1 MLTVNPVT
9 GDIYYGTTSAG
20 QFYAITPEGELK
32 WIFSEAGSMKSAA
45 PAVNA
50 NGTVVY
56 ICDALGKAFAIDA
69 ASGQKKWQFSAGD
82 AGRGLLV
89 NGSELLIGTQTD
101 AFFVNIETGEQ
112 IAKVTLGCEMS
123 DITGFAV
130 NSDKT
135 LAYFGGRNGYIG
147 AVNIKTHEAI
157 KSLVV
162 EKDNPN
168 LLYEPVVAPNG
179 SVFAGSK
186 NGSVYNVKGD
196 LSAVNWEYVHT
207 GSSLANAFNYSH
219 PCVDSENRFYITSG
233 QTSNTTYIFDASG
246 NVVDSWTY
254 ERRQQPEADGR
265 QQLSRRSHLF
275 GFHRRLKQE
284 RRFRRQIRRRR
295 TRIELEYPW
304 RRHLWI
310 VLRQIIESRDA
321 GNPRRLLSPAKI
333 KQ

>member
-168 LLYEPVVAPNG
+168 TIYEP
-179 SVFAGSK
+179 
-186 NGSVYNVKGD
+186 
-196 LSAVNWEYVHT
+196 E
-207 GSSLANAFNYSH
+207 
-219 PCVDSENRFYITSG
+219 I
-233 QTSNTTYIFDASG
+233 
-246 NVVDSWTY
+246 
-254 ERRQQPEADGR
+254 GR
-265 QQLSRRSHLF
+265 AH
-275 GFHRRLKQE
+275 
-284 RRFRRQIRRRR
+284 
-295 TRIELEYPW
+295 
-304 RRHLWI
+304 
-310 VLRQIIESRDA
+310 V
-321 GNPRRLLSPAKI
+321 
-333 KQ
+333 

>member
-1 MLTVNPVT
+1 
-9 GDIYYGTTSAG
+9 
-20 QFYAITPEGELK
+20 LK

-89 NGSELLIGTQTD
+89 NGSEQMIGTQTD

-186 NGSVYNVKGD
+186 NGSVLQREGRPFGRQLGVRPHRQFPRQRLQLLPPVRRQRKPLLHHFGTD
-196 LSAVNWEYVHT
+196 LY
-207 GSSLANAFNYSH
+207 
-219 PCVDSENRFYITSG
+219 
-233 QTSNTTYIFDASG
+233 TTYIFDASG

-254 ERRQQPEADGR
+254 ESGDNNQKQMGGNNYLDGVIY
-265 QQLSRRSHLF
+265 SAFIGGSSKNGVF
-275 GFHRRLKQE
+275 VGKYVGGE
-284 RRFRRQIRRRR
+284 RASSWSTHGGDICGSCC
-295 TRIELEYPW
+295 
-304 RRHLWI
+304 
-310 VLRQIIESRDA
+310 V
-321 GNPRRLLSPAKI
+321 K
-333 KQ
+333 

>member
-1 MLTVNPVT
+1 M
-9 GDIYYGTTSAG
+9 
-20 QFYAITPEGELK
+20 
-32 WIFSEAGSMKSAA
+32 
-45 PAVNA
+45 
-50 NGTVVY
+50 
-56 ICDALGKAFAIDA
+56 GKAFAIDA

-168 LLYEPVVAPNG
+168 TIYEPVVAPNG

-196 LSAVNWEYVHT
+196 LSAVNWEHVHT
-207 GSSLANAFNYSH
+207 GTAVGNTYNYSH
-219 PCVDSENRFYITSG
+219 PCVDTENRFYITAG
-233 QTSNTTYIFDASG
+233 QPTNTSYIFDAEG
-246 NVVDSWTY
+246 RVLDSWSYTGTSAAAQRQMGGNNY
-254 ERRQQPEADGR
+254 LDGVFYSAFIGNADQNGMFVGKYVGGERASSWSTHGGDICG
-265 QQLSRRSHLF
+265 SCCV
-275 GFHRRLKQE
+275 K
-284 RRFRRQIRRRR
+284 
-295 TRIELEYPW
+295 
-304 RRHLWI
+304 
-310 VLRQIIESRDA
+310 
-321 GNPRRLLSPAKI
+321 
-333 KQ
+333 

>member
-1 MLTVNPVT
+1 M
-9 GDIYYGTTSAG
+9 YKR
-20 QFYAITPEGELK
+20 Q
-32 WIFSEAGSMKSAA
+32 
-45 PAVNA
+45 
-50 NGTVVY
+50 VY

-254 ERRQQPEADGR
+254 ESGDNNQKQMGGNNYLDGVIY
-265 QQLSRRSHLF
+265 SAFIGGSSKNGVF
-275 GFHRRLKQE
+275 VGKYVGGE
-284 RRFRRQIRRRR
+284 RASSWSTHGGDICGSCC
-295 TRIELEYPW
+295 
-304 RRHLWI
+304 
-310 VLRQIIESRDA
+310 V
-321 GNPRRLLSPAKI
+321 K
-333 KQ
+333 